1 MRKFL
6 ASGLVVAAVALAL
19 ALVAPP
25 AQSQQPFRLPFP
37 YIFTGPGAE
46 WGDRVWR
53 EGITLGVE
61 VVNKK
66 GGIKGRPLEFSKIDT
81 RFPETA
87 PWVTEF
93 RRLAGD
99 ASIPII
105 FGVGPTKS
113 QLAIADLIDEMK
125 IPVFNPSSAGS
136 WPLPGFGKYT
146 FRYQPIADTAVPVML
161 AKIKEKLPFKTAAL
175 VYANDDEA
183 MVNNAK
189 VMRQALVKADVKIAL
204 EQTYRSKETN
214 FTSQVSAIKG
224 ANVDAIVMSSQAYD
238 AGTLALQIRERG
250 MTQPIV
256 GDVSMLADD
265 FWKLS
270 RGKGGLT
277 IAYSIY
283 NPLDPRPIV
292 QEWVK
297 LWQTKMAKPA
307 GFPDSFVTTYFDA
320 VQVLAHILNSAKDF
334 SRDGIRDSFL
344 QVKNLETISGKVSW
358 EQPGDVHR
366 TEIVLVQWKDGKLVP
381 WP

>member
-1 MRKFL
+1 MRKRSL
-6 ASGLVVAAVALAL
+6 VALACIVVL
-19 ALVAPP
+19 ASLGVAE
-25 AQSQQPFRLPFP
+25 SQAPQPLKLPFP
-37 YIFTGPGAE
+37 YIFTGPGAD
-46 WGDRVWR
+46 WGERVWK
-53 EGITLGVE
+53 EGIGPAVE

-66 GGIKGRPLEFSKIDT
+66 GGIKGRPLEFYKVDT

-105 FGVGPTKS
+105 YGVGPTKS
-113 QLAIADLIDEMK
+113 QLAIAELIDEMK

-136 WPLPGFGKYT
+136 WPLPSFGKYT

-161 AKIKEKLPFKTAAL
+161 AKVKQKLPLKTAAL

-189 VMRQALVKADVKIAL
+189 IMRKALQAADVKIVT
-204 EQTYRSKETN
+204 EQTYRTKETN
-214 FTSQVSAIKG
+214 FTSQVSAIK
-224 ANVDAIVMSSQAYD
+224 AAAPDAIVASSQAFD

-250 MTQPIV
+250 LTQPII
-256 GDVSMLADD
+256 GDVSILADD
-265 FWKLS
+265 YWKLS
-270 RGKGGLT
+270 RGKGEGT

-297 LWQTKMAKPA
+297 LWRTKMNKPDA
-307 GFPDSFVTTYFDA
+307 FPDSFVTTYYDA
-320 VQVLAHILNSAKDF
+320 TMVLAHVLNTAKDL

-344 QVKNLETISGKVSW
+344 AVRNMETISGKVSW
-358 EQPGDVHR
+358 EQPGDVVR
-366 TEIVLVQWKDGKLVP
+366 SEIVLVQWKDGKLVP

>member
-1 MRKFL
+1 MKIASLMAL
-6 ASGLVVAAVALAL
+6 ACVLLVVALGVAAE
-19 ALVAPP
+19 
-25 AQSQQPFRLPFP
+25 SQQPFKLPFP

-46 WGDRVWR
+46 WGERVWK
-53 EGITLGVE
+53 EGIALAVE

-66 GGIKGRPLEFSKIDT
+66 GGIKGRPLEFYKLDT

-93 RRLAGD
+93 RRLAAD
-99 ASIPII
+99 SSIPII
-105 FGVGPTKS
+105 YGVGPTKS
-113 QLAIADLIDEMK
+113 QLAIAELIDEFK

-161 AKIKEKLPFKTAAL
+161 AKVKQKLPLKTAAL

-189 VMRQALVKADVKIAL
+189 IMRKALQQADVKIVT
-204 EQTYRSKETN
+204 EQTYRTKETN
-214 FTSQVSAIKG
+214 FTSQVSAIKA
-224 ANVDAIVMSSQAYD
+224 ANPDAIVASSQAFD
-238 AGTLALQIRERG
+238 AGTLALQSRERG
-250 MTQPIV
+250 LTQPLS
-256 GDVSMLADD
+256 GDVSLLADD
-265 FWKLS
+265 FWKLA
-270 RGKGGLT
+270 RRKGEGT

-292 QEWVK
+292 QDWVK
-297 LWQTKMAKPA
+297 LWQARLAKP
-307 GFPDSFVTTYFDA
+307 GSFPDSFVTTYFDA
-320 VQVLAHILNSAKDF
+320 TIVLAHILNTARDL

-344 QVKNLETISGKVSW
+344 AVRNLETISGKVTW
-358 EQPGDVHR
+358 EQPGDVVR
-366 TEIVLVQWKDGKLVP
+366 SEIVLVQWKDGKLVP

>member
-1 MRKFL
+1 MKRLSAVGIVAFVVLL
-6 ASGLVVAAVALAL
+6 ACLGV
-19 ALVAPP
+19 P
-25 AQSQQPFRLPFP
+25 AESQQPLKLPFP
-37 YIFTGPGAE
+37 YIFTGPGAD
-46 WGDRVWR
+46 WGERVWK
-53 EGITLGVE
+53 EGITPAVE

-66 GGIKGRPLEFSKIDT
+66 GGIKGRPLEFYKIDT

-99 ASIPII
+99 SSIPVL

-113 QLAIADLIDEMK
+113 QLAIAELIDEFKM
-125 IPVFNPSSAGS
+125 PVFNPSSAGS
-136 WPLPGFGKYT
+136 WPLPSFGKYT

-161 AKIKEKLPFKTAAL
+161 AKVKQKLPLKSAAL

-189 VMRQALVKADVKIAL
+189 IMRKALQQADVKIVT
-204 EQTYRSKETN
+204 EQTYRTKETN
-214 FTSQVSAIKG
+214 FTSQVSAIK
-224 ANVDAIVMSSQAYD
+224 AASPDAIVMSSQAFD

-250 MTQPIV
+250 LAQPII
-256 GDVSMLADD
+256 GDVSILADD
-265 FWKLS
+265 YWKLS
-270 RGKGGLT
+270 RGKGEGT

-292 QEWVK
+292 QDWVK
-297 LWQTKMAKPA
+297 LWQAKMGKPSN
-307 GFPDSFVTTYFDA
+307 FPDSFVTTYYDA
-320 VQVLAHILNSAKDF
+320 TMVLAHVLNTARDL

-344 QVKNLETISGKVSW
+344 AVKNLETISGKVSW
-358 EQPGDVHR
+358 EQPGDVVR
-366 TEIVLVQWKDGKLVP
+366 SEIVLVQWKDGKLVP